1 LNPQPGV
8 IIDAGPVLD
17 FLARKDWTR
26 ILYSALPAGSFSVP
40 ATVEKEVLRKAHV
53 DRRFATVTN
62 QWTKLKNADRVRVLP
77 DEVTAELNVVVQD
90 ICGLSMP
97 KRLGTPKDLGETM
110 AIAHAVVLAEQG
122 HDVAIVIQERDG
134 SKAALREQARLMRLG
149 LPQGSLTVWSVADVL
164 AFAVAA
170 HCPTIPDQT
179 SVIRIW
185 REMRA
190 YDDALPEIS
199 ETRLL
204 DQDLWES

>member
-1 LNPQPGV
+1 M
-8 IIDAGPVLD
+8 DAGPVLD

-40 ATVEKEVLRKAHV
+40 ATVEKEVLRKAAT

-62 QWTKLKNADRVRVLP
+62 QWTKLKNVNRVHVLP

-97 KRLGTPKDLGETM
+97 KRLGTPQDLGETM

-134 SKAALREQARLMRLG
+134 SQAALREQARLKRLG
-149 LPQGSLTVWSVADVL
+149 LPQGSLTVWSVADVV

-179 SVIRIW
+179 SLIRIW
-185 REMRA
+185 QEMRA

-204 DQDLWES
+204 DQQLWQS